1 MKLLFL
7 DVETSP
13 NTAHIWGL
21 RDQYINP
28 NHILESSY
36 VLCWAA
42 KWYESDEIMFDSV
55 LKSRE
60 KNMLKKIHQLISEAD
75 AVVHYNGTRFDMP
88 VLNKEFLLNNMLPP
102 EPYKQLDLLKV
113 VRKEFRFASNKLDH
127 IAQRLNLGKK
137 TEHEGY
143 TLWVKCMNKDK
154 EAWTK
159 MEEYNKQDVLL
170 LERLYDRL
178 LPWLGKQHP
187 NRNLFDGQGCA
198 TCGSNHLQ
206 KRGFSYTITGKFQ
219 RYQCMDCGSWSKSNK
234 SLQARAELSHA

>member
-55 LKSRE
+55 LKNRE

-154 EAWTK
+154 EAWAK

-198 TCGSNHLQ
+198 TCGSNYLQ

-234 SLQARAELSHA
+234 SLQTRAELSHA